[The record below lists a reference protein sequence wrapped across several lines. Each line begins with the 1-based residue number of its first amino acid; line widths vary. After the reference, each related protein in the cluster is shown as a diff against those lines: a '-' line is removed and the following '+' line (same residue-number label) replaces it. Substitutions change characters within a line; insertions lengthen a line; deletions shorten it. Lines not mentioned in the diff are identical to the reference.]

1 MVPAQSSRLEESGPR
16 VGIAI
21 LFDGQEWQVT
31 DQSSY
36 STDEGY
42 RVHEWCC
49 ERGDTTGY
57 LLKEGDP
64 KQGSIRWFFTRE
76 IDADGVKVSD
86 GKRLAERLQ
95 GSTDPAPPD
104 ALTHEGVTYRYADTT
119 DGTHEDASGKRV
131 RKVTWDYWDG
141 GHAKNLAVERWPD
154 GSLDC
159 YLGAHIQLGQIA
171 IHRAA
176 PQGYRPR
183 LQANPF
189 LGAAVSLP
197 FFYFLAFV
205 IGWPFDEG
213 LSLALSLAALV
224 GWLLALPSTPVAGLA
239 AILAASIGGAVFW
252 RFPPLT
258 TAPGLV
264 TFFAA
269 PSLIGWLA
277 RTRGHAGKRLAVQ
290 YAGTLSVAAPL
301 FAVGLA
307 YYFRFAPGPH
317 TLDQLSLALGPAGL
331 GAFAGYLV
339 SGLVLGREE

>member
-1 MVPAQSSRLEESGPR
+1 MIPAQSSRLEESGPP

-21 LFDGQEWQVT
+21 VFDRQEWQVT
-31 DQSSY
+31 DQTSY

-49 ERGDTTGY
+49 EHGDTTGY

-64 KQGSIRWFFTRE
+64 KQGTIRWFFTRE
-76 IDADGVKVSD
+76 IDADAVKVSD

-104 ALTHEGVTYRYADTT
+104 ALTHEGVTYGFADTT

-131 RKVTWDYWDG
+131 RKVTWDYWDSA
-141 GHAKNLAVERWPD
+141 HAKNLAVERWPD
-154 GSLDC
+154 GSFDC
-159 YLGAHIQLGQIA
+159 YLGAYIEPGQIA

-213 LSLALSLAALV
+213 LSLALSLAA
-224 GWLLALPSTPVAGLA
+224 
-239 AILAASIGGAVFW
+239 SIGGAVFW

-258 TAPGLV
+258 TALGLV
-264 TFFAA
+264 TFFATPA
-269 PSLIGWLA
+269 LIGWLA
-277 RTRGHAGKRLAVQ
+277 RTRGYAGKRLAVQ
-290 YAGTLSVAAPL
+290 YAGTISVAAPL

-307 YYFRFAPGPH
+307 YYFRFAQGPH
-317 TLDQLSLALGPAGL
+317 TFDQLLLVLGPAGL
-331 GAFAGYLV
+331 GAFAGSLV